1 MKNISDALQEHLD
14 SGATTMCYCWRV
26 TRNDGVVQ
34 GFTEHDEDLTFDDTT
49 FEASSGFT
57 ATQVEQ
63 TLGLAV
69 DNLDVDGAL
78 SSDTINED
86 DLAAGMY
93 DGAGVELF
101 WVNWADVSERVLV
114 SKGSIGEV
122 KRMQTAFTAELRSQS
137 DRMAQRTGRTYQ
149 RYCDADL
156 GDSRCKINLES
167 GTYKGTGTITA
178 VLDARNIVVSGLGS
192 YASDWFTLG
201 KITFTS
207 GVNDDITYEIKTHS
221 KSGSTVQVELW
232 HRPAFT
238 MEVGD
243 TFAIRA
249 GCRKDKA
256 TCLSKFNNVVNF
268 QGFPFIP
275 GNDVLM
281 TYPIQGAPNQNGRS
295 IFADG
300 GNG

>member
-14 SGATTMCYCWRV
+14 SGATTMCYCWRI
-26 TRNDGVVQ
+26 TRNDGEVQ
-34 GFTEHDEDLTFDDTT
+34 GFTEHDKDLTFDGTT

-137 DRMAQRTGRTYQ
+137 DKMGQRTGRTYQ

-167 GTYKGTGTITA
+167 STYKGTGTVTA
-178 VLDARNIVVSGLGS
+178 VIDARNIVVSGLGS
-192 YASDWFTLG
+192 YAADWFTLG

-207 GVNDDITYEIKTHS
+207 GVNDDITYEVKTHS
-221 KSGSTVQVELW
+221 VSGSNVNIELW
-232 HRPAFT
+232 HRPAFN
-238 MEVGD
+238 MEVTD
-243 TFAIRA
+243 TFVIRA
-249 GCRKDKA
+249 GCKKDKA
-256 TCLSKFNNVVNF
+256 TCVSKFNNVINF

-281 TYPIQGAPNQNGRS
+281 TYPIQGAPNQDGKS